1 MGKMLIA
8 YDGSEPSRHACRAAA
23 ELAVK
28 LGHESTVLVIGELVE
43 SGYGSLVPV
52 AEVEVFHKAAAEGA
66 ALVREAGAAT
76 VEERVE
82 WGSAGTRIVEI
93 ASEGG
98 YELIVVGHQGA
109 GLKEF
114 LLGSVAKHVIDHAAC
129 SVLVV
134 R

>member
-8 YDGSEPSRHACRAAA
+8 YDGSEPSRHACRTAAQMAAA
-23 ELAVK
+23 F
-28 LGHESTVLVIGELVE
+28 GHSATVLVIGELVE

-52 AEVEVFHKAAAEGA
+52 AEVEVFHKVCAEGA
-66 ALVREAGAAT
+66 ALVREAGVAA
-76 VEERVE
+76 VDERVE
-82 WGSAGTRIVEI
+82 WGSAGTRITEI
-93 ASEGG
+93 AAEGG

-109 GLKEF
+109 GLQEF
-114 LLGSVAKHVIDHAAC
+114 LLGSVAKHVIDHAEC